1 MAINVYGW
9 RKPTLELELVEGG
22 SLLANTKYYVT
33 GFMRFTPITYNA
45 VSSPFADVVEITT
58 TSTARSIKITQK
70 TYRDITAFASA
81 GAGVTT
87 VTSTRHCLK
96 TGDVIKIDTGSYAGT
111 WTITKVDA
119 NTFTIPTAYVD
130 DVAVQCYT
138 DSVYYNKPAA
148 GNVYMMYYVDTL
160 NPYDANGTFLRRP
173 RWLEQVH
180 QYTYGSQNPVI
191 VTARPT
197 TAGTTGGTMNLKHS
211 LFDNGVYKE
220 VCDDYGLIYIEVID
234 DVVSLLNIHTA
245 VQNSG
250 FIQNTHLTSISNAQE
265 FTLIGSMAFSN
276 TAALTLN
283 GATLNYICS
292 EVFHRHNAALLTYT
306 GCLINLMPVSFTA
319 QMLSTMNNCVFY
331 NSGTSNNYGWVYGDD
346 TIFYALPRPSYVTNQ
361 CDIPNLKYNNLET
374 GGQNNYGI
382 IQNKIYRDTGQDQ
395 VFQTSYNQSKLI
407 NCTVPSVYWL
417 SLYGTGC
424 RPDIYMMENCTI
436 NRSTLNWHYRLTTDS
451 AGSYYNHH
459 FKYLNI
465 NVVAADNN
473 IKKCIHNY
481 VVQEGAYLQADFYR
495 RLKLYISN
503 QSGEAI
509 ENATINIA
517 DNADNIYT
525 GTTDASGYTY
535 IDCLEQKTRFDGYN
549 NSMSNWNPIYD
560 TYYSGFTITVSK
572 EGYTTEKVLLSTLY
586 QTNQYDTVFNISL
599 HGASYPKSRIV
610 NATA

>member
-22 SLLANTKYYVT
+22 TLAANTTYYVI
-33 GFMRFTPITYNA
+33 GFMRYTPQTYNS
-45 VSSPFADVVEITT
+45 VGSPLSDLYTITT

-70 TYRDITAFASA
+70 TYRDITAFAS
-81 GAGVTT
+81 GGTNITT
-87 VTSTRHCLK
+87 VTSTIHCLK
-96 TGDVIKIDTGSYAGT
+96 TGDVIKIATGSYAGT

-130 DVAVQCYT
+130 NVAVQCYT
-138 DSVYYNKPAA
+138 DSVYYNKPSA
-148 GNVYMMYYVDTL
+148 GIVYMMYYVDTL
-160 NPYDANGTFLRRP
+160 DPYDANGTFLRRS
-173 RWLEQVH
+173 RWLERVH
-180 QYTYGSQNPVI
+180 QFTYGSQNPVV
-191 VTARPT
+191 VTAQPT
-197 TAGTTGGTMNLKHS
+197 GAGTDGTMNLKHS

-250 FIQNTHLTSISNAQE
+250 FIQNTHLTSISNVQE
-265 FTLIGSMAFSN
+265 FTLIGSMTFSN

-283 GATLNYICS
+283 SATLNYICS

-306 GCLINLMPVSFTA
+306 GCLIKLMPVSFTA

-331 NSGTSNNYGWVYGDD
+331 NRGTSNNYQWIFGDD
-346 TIFYALPRPSYVTNQ
+346 TIFYALPRPSYNTNS
-361 CDIPNLKYNNLET
+361 CDIPNHKYNNLET
-374 GGQNNYGI
+374 GGQDNYGI
-382 IQNKIYRDTGQDQ
+382 IQNKIYRDTGQGQ
-395 VFQTSYNQSKLI
+395 IFQTSYNHCKFI
-407 NCTVPSVYWL
+407 NCTAPSFYWL

-424 RPDIYMMENCTI
+424 RPDIYMMENCKI
-436 NRSTLNWHYRLTTDS
+436 NRGTYYTWHYRLYTDS

-465 NVVAADNN
+465 NVDSADNN

-481 VVQEGAYLQADFYR
+481 VVQEGAYLQVDFYR

-509 ENATINIA
+509 ENATINIT

-525 GTTDASGYTY
+525 GITDASGYTY
-535 IDCLEQKTRFDGYN
+535 IDCLEQKTRFDGYDG
-549 NSMSNWNPIYD
+549 SSTNWNPTYD
-560 TYYSGFTITVSK
+560 TYYSGFTITIDK
-572 EGYTTEKVLLSTLY
+572 EGYEQEVIKLDKLY
-586 QTNQYDTVFNISL
+586 QEGYYDTILNVSL